1 MGKEETGMAL
11 YKGQKTKEI
20 IFPLGGM
27 GTGSIGL
34 CGNGMLADFEI
45 FNRPNKGSLNG
56 MSFLAVRAEDE
67 NGVIDTRVLN
77 GDYLKS
83 YMGFYQQGLYHG
95 YGFGPQRETMAGFPH
110 FKSSDFKG
118 EFPFATLR
126 FSDDAFPGKV
136 TECAYNPFIPND
148 DKNSSLPIAFFDIT
162 FENTTEKTLTYTAAF
177 SFENPYGESI
187 NRNISKG
194 SLQAVMLS
202 HATAKKDSPAYGDIT
217 LASNDEDAF
226 VQTYWYR
233 GEWMDG
239 ITVFWNQFTSMHEIP
254 DRTYTEKRRADVASV
269 FSRVKVAPHQK
280 GKARFVLAWN
290 NPICEKYWS
299 APAEDGS
306 RYTWKNYYATLFRD
320 SAVTARYALR
330 KRGMLYRKSLAFKNA
345 MQSVTA
351 DAAVKDAALSNLS
364 VLKSPTVLRLEDG
377 SLWAWEGVHEKY
389 GSCEGTCTH
398 VWTYAYALAY
408 LFPHIERGMRETEY
422 TYDTRADGAVRFRTP
437 LPRTE
442 EVPPNTTPCVDG
454 QMGGV
459 IKTYREWKL
468 SGDTEWLKSVYSVM
482 KKTLDFARDKNSAWQ
497 WDADG
502 DGVLE
507 GRQHHTLD
515 MELFGPSAWLEGFYI
530 AALRACAEMADAVGD
545 ADGALYRSLADKGS
559 AYLEKELFNGSYYIQ
574 KVDLKDLSKL
584 DAYEGAAEKYAN
596 YEAGELKYQIG
607 DGCALDQMLAE
618 WHAHLCGLPAVFDE
632 AHRKTALAFLYR
644 HNFFPSVRGV
654 LNCWR
659 NFTLNDESGA
669 MICTYPNK
677 ETRPKIPLP
686 YAEECMHGFE
696 YAFAG
701 LLLAEGMTEEGLS
714 VVRSVRDRYDGEKRN
729 PYNEMECGSNYARS
743 MAAFALLPILAGF
756 SFDMTR
762 GYIGFAPRVRDAKG
776 SFSSVFGA
784 ADAFG
789 KIKSDTDE
797 TVLTLLS
804 GKLCLSSFGLPEQ
817 KEVAAVWADGVAC
830 RFSQEN
836 RKLSFANL
844 EFAKTL
850 KIVYKK

>member
-1 MGKEETGMAL
+1 MAL
-11 YKGQKTKEI
+11 YKGNKTREI
-20 IFPLGGM
+20 VFPLGGM

-34 CGNGMLADFEI
+34 SGNGMLADFEI
-45 FNRPNKGSLNG
+45 FNRPSKGSLNG

-67 NGVIDTRVLN
+67 SGVIDTRVLN
-77 GDYLKS
+77 GDYTKS
-83 YMGFYQQGLYHG
+83 YMGFYQQGFYHG

-126 FSDDAFPGKV
+126 FSDEGFPGKV
-136 TECAYNPFIPND
+136 TERAYNPFIPND

-162 FENTTEKTLTYTAAF
+162 FENTTEKPLTYTAAL
-177 SFENPYGESI
+177 SFENPYGVTV
-187 NRNISKG
+187 NRRIARPSG
-194 SLQAVMLS
+194 AAVMLS
-202 HATAKKDSPAYGDIT
+202 HATAKKDTPAYGDIT
-217 LASNDEDAF
+217 IATPDEDAF
-226 VQTYWYR
+226 AQTYWYR
-233 GEWMDG
+233 GAWMDG
-239 ITVFWNQFTSMHEIP
+239 ITVFWNQFSTLRELPEREYGAQHTNDVATVCSRVRVEAG
-254 DRTYTEKRRADVASV
+254 EKRTA
-269 FSRVKVAPHQK
+269 H
-280 GKARFVLAWN
+280 FVIAWN
-290 NPICEKYWS
+290 NPICEKYWG
-299 APAEDGS
+299 APREDGS

-320 SAVTARYALR
+320 SAATARYALR

-351 DAAVKDAALSNLS
+351 DAAVKDAALSNLA

-377 SLWAWEGVHEKY
+377 SLWAWEGLHEKE

-408 LFPHIERGMRETEY
+408 LFPNLERGMRETEY

-442 EVPPNTTPCVDG
+442 PVSTETIPCLDG

-468 SGDTEWLKSVYSVM
+468 SGDTAWLKSIYPVM
-482 KKTLDFARDKNSAWQ
+482 KKTLDFARDKSSAWK

-515 MELFGPSAWLEGFYI
+515 MELFGPSAWLEGFYV

-545 ADGALYRSLADKGS
+545 TDASLYRRLADQGA
-559 AYLEKELFNGSYYIQ
+559 AYLEKELWGGEYYIQ
-574 KVDLKDLSKL
+574 KVDLKDLSQL
-584 DAYEGAAEKYAN
+584 DAYEGAEKYAN
-596 YEAGELKYQIG
+596 LEAGELKYQIG

-618 WHAHLCGLPAVFDE
+618 WHAHLCGLPPVFDE
-632 AHRKTALAFLYR
+632 AHRKTALASLYR
-644 HNFFPSVRGV
+644 NNFFRSMRGV

-677 ETRPKIPLP
+677 ETRPAIPLP

-743 MAAFALLPILAGF
+743 MASFALLPILSGY
-756 SFDMTR
+756 SFDMTK
-762 GYIGFAPRVRDAKG
+762 GYIGFSPRARDEKG
-776 SFSSVFGA
+776 AFRSVFGA
-784 ADAFG
+784 CDSFG
-789 KIKSDTDE
+789 QVKSDGGA

-804 GKLCLSSFGLPEQ
+804 GSLSLCAFGLPEEG
-817 KEVAAVWADGVAC
+817 EVLSVTADGKEIS
-830 RFSQEN
+830 FKQEKE
-836 RKLSFANL
+836 KLVFANVHFTK
-844 EFAKTL
+844 EL

>member
-1 MGKEETGMAL
+1 MAL
-11 YKGQKTKEI
+11 YKGEKTKEI

-34 CGNGMLADFEI
+34 AGNGMLVDFEI

-56 MSFLAVRAEDE
+56 MSFLAVRAEDDE
-67 NGVIDTRVLN
+67 GVLDTRVLN
-77 GDYLKS
+77 GDYQGS
-83 YMGFYQQGLYHG
+83 RMGFYQQGFYHG

-110 FKSSDFKG
+110 FKRCDFKG
-118 EFPFATLR
+118 ELPFATLR
-126 FSDDAFPGKV
+126 FSDEAFPAKV
-136 TECAYNPFIPND
+136 TECAYNPLIPND

-162 FENTTEKTLTYTAAF
+162 FENITERALSYTAAF
-177 SFENPYGESI
+177 SFENPYAESL
-187 NRNISKG
+187 NRNSSSGKT
-194 SLQAVMLS
+194 SAVTLC
-202 HATAKKDSPAYGDIT
+202 HATAKKDTPAYGDIT
-217 LASNDEDAF
+217 VASSDPDTF

-239 ITVFWNQFTSMHEIP
+239 ITTFWNQFSSLKEMPE
-254 DRTYTEKRRADVASV
+254 RTYTEKRRADGATV
-269 FSRVKVAPHQK
+269 FSRVRVEPHEK
-280 GKARFVLAWN
+280 GTVRFVIAWN
-290 NPICEKYWS
+290 NPICEKYWG
-299 APAEDGS
+299 APREDGS

-320 SAVTARYALR
+320 SAATARYALR

-345 MQSVTA
+345 MLAASVPP
-351 DAAVKDAALSNLS
+351 AVKDAALSNLA

-377 SLWAWEGVHEKY
+377 SLWAWEGVHEKE

-398 VWTYAYALAY
+398 VWTYAYALAF
-408 LFPHIERGMRETEY
+408 LFPNIERGMRETEY

-442 EVPPNTTPCVDG
+442 PVPDNTTPCVDG

-468 SGDTEWLKSVYSVM
+468 SGDTAWLKSVYPVM
-482 KKTLDFARDKNSAWQ
+482 KKTLDFARDKSSAWK

-530 AALRACAEMADAVGD
+530 AALRACAEMAEAVGD
-545 ADGALYRSLADKGS
+545 GDASLYRRLAEQGS
-559 AYLEKELFNGSYYIQ
+559 AFLERELWGDGYYIQ
-574 KVDLKDLSKL
+574 RVDLKDLSQL
-584 DAYEGAAEKYAN
+584 DAYEGAAAKYAN
-596 YEAGELKYQIG
+596 EETGELKYQIG

-618 WHAHLCGLPAVFDE
+618 WHAHLCGLPPVFDE
-632 AHRKTALAFLYR
+632 AHRKTALATLYKN
-644 HNFFPSVRGV
+644 NFFPSMRGV
-654 LNCWR
+654 VNCWR

-677 ETRPKIPLP
+677 ETRPSIPLP

-714 VVRSVRDRYDGEKRN
+714 VVRSVRDRYDGERRN

-743 MAAFALLPILAGF
+743 MASFALLPILAGY

-762 GYIGFAPRVRDAKG
+762 GDIGFSPRMRNEKG
-776 SFSSVFGA
+776 GFSSVFGA
-784 ADAFG
+784 CDSFG
-789 KIKSDTDE
+789 KVKSDTAS
-797 TVLTLLS
+797 TALTLLS
-804 GKLCLSSFGLPEQ
+804 GALTLSSLGLPEAG
-817 KEVAAVWADGVAC
+817 EVLSVTADGKTVP
-830 RFSQEN
+830 FEQHQN
-836 RKLSFANL
+836 KLAFANL
-844 EFAKTL
+844 RFTKELIIT
-850 KIVYKK
+850 YKQ